1 MQQTIFFSGSA
12 FGKDFLMVIVQP
24 PCAVTHINK
33 SAGGR
38 LRLNSHTPLTKQSQS
53 GLTMP
58 LCRESMGTYQ
68 ESSSHAIRQGTL
80 SHSCLSSL
88 SHYGLIPGLRSRISV
103 NDLISTLKKKGAGGE
118 WIIEHFPQI
127 LMRQEKATN
136 ICAQIK
142 NPKLWN
148 HTIVSSLENT
158 AHTRS
163 TLRQNMEANNGR
175 GTEKSHMHFLC
186 WKTKHV
192 CYLQKKRVAEE

>member
-103 NDLISTLKKKGAGGE
+103 NDLISTLKKKRRRWGMNY
-118 WIIEHFPQI
+118 WTFSP
-127 LMRQEKATN
+127 
-136 ICAQIK
+136 
-142 NPKLWN
+142 NPHAPGKSNQYLCSN
-148 HTIVSSLENT
+148 QKSQALEP
-158 AHTRS
+158 H
-163 TLRQNMEANNGR
+163 
-175 GTEKSHMHFLC
+175 HCF
-186 WKTKHV
+186 
-192 CYLQKKRVAEE
+192 